1 MALLP
6 EEYHRRRRTPGGTCV
21 AYANP
26 HAEALSRYILKYKD
40 KLPITIGIQGEWG
53 QGKTTLVNLLC
64 YHLSHPEGAEKP
76 IKFVSFSA
84 WPYTTSEK
92 LWRALIL
99 KIARALYGKDK
110 SGSPGQTAAAKPG
123 PGAAGQGGQQ
133 QQQPQQPAQGDG
145 QPPQPPPAL
154 QVGADGNR
162 EGKKGGVIHALSRF
176 LSGGAFVLSAPP
188 RDE

>member
-1 MALLP
+1 MTPKENVRDESRLDAAVVDPSGDLL
-6 EEYHRRRRTPGGTCV
+6 GM
-21 AYANP
+21 NP

-123 PGAAGQGGQQ
+123 
-133 QQQPQQPAQGDG
+133 
-145 QPPQPPPAL
+145 
-154 QVGADGNR
+154 R
-162 EGKKGGVIHALSRF
+162 SSR
-176 LSGGAFVLSAPP
+176 LPEARSW
-188 RDE
+188 